1 MNFKFS
7 NPSNGSCNHHAM
19 MSFRKNKTRTVVE
32 NSSQPSFK
40 LQMING
46 LNQQFVSYID
56 HQLNVREIQFI
67 ESGSI
72 QKSKHVI
79 FCSHM
84 GLGDVLLN
92 VGIINLLL
100 KFYENV
106 YYFCKREYIL
116 NISSMFTNKPIQLIP
131 IDNNDLR
138 QIILNMP
145 VLNFNT
151 TDCIFAGTMK
161 TIHPSLKTV
170 IRNEHF
176 NEYKRRFGT
185 NMNEKTLYQ
194 HIGYIHSDVGVKWDV
209 CVKYY
214 DVHIPDESMMHYQQ
228 IQQYTIMFMHEI
240 ASTASTV
247 DFSNII
253 NWYMNLPN
261 YIIICANRNVYQVG
275 HPMHTLAQ
283 SFVNLPFMFYYDT
296 IRHASDIHVID
307 SCFACIP
314 FLLRSMNAIS
324 PKTFMIYARD
334 KPYNAFISDGKIIL
348 S

>member
-1 MNFKFS
+1 MNE
-7 NPSNGSCNHHAM
+7 
-19 MSFRKNKTRTVVE
+19 MSFRKTKNRTTVA
-32 NSSQPSFK
+32 NAHPMRQTFK

-46 LNQQFVSYID
+46 LNHEFVSHID
-56 HQLNVREIQFI
+56 HHCNVDEIQFI
-67 ESGSI
+67 ESVSM
-72 QKSKHVI
+72 QKSKNVV

-84 GLGDVLLN
+84 GLGDALLN

-106 YYFCKREYIL
+106 HYFCKREYIF
-116 NISSMFTNKPIQLIP
+116 NISTMFAGKPIQLIP
-131 IDNNDLR
+131 IDTNDFR
-138 QIILNMP
+138 QIILNMSS
-145 VLNFNT
+145 FNWNAI
-151 TDCIFAGTMK
+151 DCIFAGTMK
-161 TIHPSLKTV
+161 TIHPSLKSV

-209 CVKYY
+209 CLKYY
-214 DVHIPDESMMHYQQ
+214 DVHIPVESTLHYQQ
-228 IQQYTIMFMHEI
+228 IQHYMIMFMHEI
-240 ASTASTV
+240 ASTESNV
-247 DFSNII
+247 DFSNTI

-261 YIIICANRNVYQVG
+261 YIIICANRNVYPVG
-275 HPMHTLAQ
+275 HSMHSIAQ

-296 IRHASDIHVID
+296 IRHASDIHVVD

-314 FLLRSMNAIS
+314 FLLRSMNSIS

-334 KPYNAFISDGKIIL
+334 KPYNAIISNGKIIL
-348 S
+348 L